1 MMAAPAL
8 EPALARRMQSA
19 FARGAGHGLLWL
31 GAAEVA
37 TALPPALSY
46 FRELGRRHVTAIC
59 ARPDVE
65 ERSSEIPAPDPAE
78 LEQLARAAPAMPGA
92 EYLTAD
98 VLCALWRQMGAAFG
112 VCGTPASS
120 NVPPLK

>member
-1 MMAAPAL
+1 MTREPSELCLSPRLTPHGQLLLAPLADAPAL

-78 LEQLARAAPAMPGA
+78 LEQLA
-92 EYLTAD
+92 
-98 VLCALWRQMGAAFG
+98 
-112 VCGTPASS
+112 
-120 NVPPLK
+120 